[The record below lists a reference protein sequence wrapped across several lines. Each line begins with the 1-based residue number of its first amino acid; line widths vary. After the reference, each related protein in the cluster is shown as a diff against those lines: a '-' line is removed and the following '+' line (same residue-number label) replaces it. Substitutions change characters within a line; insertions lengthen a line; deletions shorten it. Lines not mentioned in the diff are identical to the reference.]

1 MCKEVEFL
9 GILKEV
15 PPKCPVTEWSEEM
28 PGQAEW
34 TGFFPTAFDSINT
47 HCELQYMVF
56 PIWLEHRTPLRKH
69 LTGLVFNSTV
79 WDLRAGPPTPC
90 VNWPV
95 VHSSQVKWGQIKEEH
110 RKHVLSTQCLSRTYW
125 KDGMFSSFSIQ
136 NAVSSPLVTLVYGS
150 TRALIQ
156 PEFNKLTGIH
166 VLSRLTELLK
176 KSCTIHVC
184 TQPRSK
190 NSSELFHWIVKVF
203 WFGVKNI
210 QRRKKSKKRLPLVC
224 HRVHHCTFREQM
236 ITNTL

>member
-1 MCKEVEFL
+1 
-9 GILKEV
+9 
-15 PPKCPVTEWSEEM
+15 
-28 PGQAEW
+28 
-34 TGFFPTAFDSINT
+34 
-47 HCELQYMVF
+47 MVF

-136 NAVSSPLVTLVYGS
+136 NAVSSPLVILVYGS

-184 TQPRSK
+184 TQPCSK

-203 WFGVKNI
+203 WFRVKNI
-210 QRRKKSKKRLPLVC
+210 QR
-224 HRVHHCTFREQM
+224 H
-236 ITNTL
+236 